1 MARVALLLLLVAPLC
16 WGRWRADD
24 AALIATDSSQ
34 AIQNERANQF
44 HLARL
49 RNLAMVQQF
58 RAEGLLVYVPQRMP
72 YYYLH
77 DVPGE
82 YRYLRPWSKLFLDQ
96 LSREYYARF
105 HQPLRIT
112 SMLRTVQ
119 VQRRLTR
126 WNPNAADAVGA
137 DRSSH
142 LTGATL
148 DISKHSMSYRGVLW
162 MRRYLRQMKA
172 AGYLY
177 PVEEFHEPCFHVMV
191 FPTYRHYAAAPARR
205 SAAHPRL
212 ASSSRRLH
220 H

>member
-34 AIQNERANQF
+34 AIQNERANEF

-77 DVPGE
+77 DVPGD

-205 SAAHPRL
+205 SAAQARL
-212 ASSSRRLH
+212 ASSSRSLH
-220 H
+220 R